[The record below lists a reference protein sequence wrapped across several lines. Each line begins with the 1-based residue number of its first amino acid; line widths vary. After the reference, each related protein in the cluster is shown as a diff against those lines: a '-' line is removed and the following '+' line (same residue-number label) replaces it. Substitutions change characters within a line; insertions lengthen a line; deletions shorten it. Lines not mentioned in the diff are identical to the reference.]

1 MTTATMSVSQNTDW
15 LGLLR
20 QLVCTLNR
28 PDIRSLDAFLSK
40 LTGDANAAL
49 MLLRLLYWTPKSKRE
64 GWIYKSWR
72 DWNAECNLSQSQIK
86 RVHSLNLLEAV
97 GIVREI
103 RKANGVPTMHYKLDP
118 VAFLQQVG
126 EYLGIDLAQLE
137 ALSGLSLIDQST
149 GSEQPSPEGDND
161 PIEMVETA
169 KPITDINQQSLHPD
183 NTDTQTAA
191 SVDDEFDST
200 ELAETNLLLLDLV
213 DIGFD
218 LVTSHWLVSR
228 YENRDIQQALD
239 RAREVGAFNPP
250 GFITTALRDG
260 WDVFDKQCSKT
271 KSSLE
276 LLEDGKRYAQGKYAD
291 FIES

>member
-1 MTTATMSVSQNTDW
+1 MTTAAMHVSQNTDW

-20 QLVCTLNR
+20 QLVCTINR

-86 RVHSLNLLEAV
+86 RVHSLNLLEAI

-103 RKANGVPTMHYKLDP
+103 RKANGVPTMHYRLDP
-118 VAFLQQVG
+118 VAFLRQIG
-126 EYLGIDLAQLE
+126 EYLGLDLEQLE
-137 ALSGLSLIDQST
+137 ALSGLSLTDQSI
-149 GSEQPSPEGDND
+149 GSEQPSPEGDLD
-161 PIEMVETA
+161 PTETVETA

-183 NTDTQTAA
+183 NTNKTAA
-191 SVDDEFDST
+191 SIEDNFDST
-200 ELAETNLLLLDLV
+200 ELAETNLLLLALV
-213 DIGFD
+213 DSGFD

-228 YENRDIQQALD
+228 YENRDIRQVLN
-239 RAREVGAFNPP
+239 RAEEAAAFNPP
-250 GFITTALRDG
+250 GFILTALRDS
-260 WDVFDKQCSKT
+260 WELSCSQSQ
-271 KSSLE
+271 KSKSLVE
-276 LLEDGKRYAQGKYAD
+276 LPEDGKRYAEGKYAE